1 MFKCRDPVKDTNL
14 MNEINKTKIIIV
26 EDHEVFRL
34 GIKELINHELDLI
47 VCGEAD
53 DVNAARDLILKLN
66 PDMAIIDI
74 TLKKSSGIDLIKEMN
89 TSRNDMKILVLSM
102 HDELLYAERSLQAG
116 AQGYIMKQET
126 SRSIVKAIR
135 HILNGNI
142 YVSDN
147 IMGNLLKRVRSGQD
161 PLEKSPV
168 NNLSDREFAVLR
180 LIGEGKS
187 TGEIAE
193 QMNLSVRTISTY
205 RERIK
210 EKLQLKNATELMRF
224 AICWVEDNI

>member
-1 MFKCRDPVKDTNL
+1 
-14 MNEINKTKIIIV
+14 MNDSNKIKIIIV

-34 GIKELINHELDLI
+34 GIKGLINHEPDLF

-53 DVNAARDLILKLN
+53 NVNSARNLIEELA
-66 PDMAIIDI
+66 PDMAVIDI
-74 TLKKSSGIDLIKEMN
+74 TLKKSNGLDLIREIKALHS
-89 TSRNDMKILVLSM
+89 TMKILVLSM

-135 HILNGNI
+135 HILNNNI
-142 YVSDN
+142 YVSDT
-147 IMGNLLKRVRSGQD
+147 IMGNLLNRVRTGQD
-161 PLEKSPV
+161 PLEKSAV
-168 NNLSDREFAVLR
+168 HTLSDREVAVLR
-180 LIGEGKS
+180 SIGEGRS

-210 EKLQLKNATELMRF
+210 EKLQLKNAAELVHY
-224 AICWVEDNI
+224 AIHWVEDSV

>member
-1 MFKCRDPVKDTNL
+1 MFKWKDPLKDMNI
-14 MNEINKTKIIIV
+14 MNEVNKTKIIIV

-34 GIKELINHELDLI
+34 GIKELINHEPDLI
-47 VCGEAD
+47 VSGEAD

-66 PDMAIIDI
+66 PDMAIVDI
-74 TLKKSSGIDLIKEMN
+74 TLKKSNGIDLIKEMN
-89 TSRNDMKILVLSM
+89 TSHKNMKILVLSM

-147 IMGNLLKRVRSGQD
+147 IMDNLLKRVRSGQD

-210 EKLQLKNATELMRF
+210 EKLQLKNAAELMRF